1 MRWARSERTPTQ
13 KPTAAAGSCWRPAG
27 LGVMLC
33 LFGNSALNVVLPQL
47 RKDLDFGHLVAH
59 RFGYAG
65 QPGVGKHHHG
75 AHGESPAPALPD
87 GHGGIHA
94 LVGQQQRFLGAQVER
109 RNSEGLGGQCDSYES
124 GMSGRVKK
132 YWTGPGA
139 LSMIS
144 P

>member
-1 MRWARSERTPTQ
+1 MGPVGANPDTEADRGGWLVL
-13 KPTAAAGSCWRPAG
+13 AAAG